1 MKSVTIFAS
10 RQARRYSTY
19 VETSKGLVR
28 VEFDPVVMWGRIVE
42 SIYATEKEEVV
53 EALKKHPHYGV
64 VFNIRKEGE
73 VDDAPVEKVAP
84 SNNPK
89 DYLAKDKPVIE
100 EETVTSAATASLW
113 LQKEKGEVFESTK
126 VAEMKIEAAKKWN
139 IIFKNWK

>member
-1 MKSVTIFAS
+1 MTTFGYACQGRYVITIK
-10 RQARRYSTY
+10 
-19 VETSKGLVR
+19 TSKGEVR
-28 VEFDPVVMWGRIVE
+28 VEFIPEVMYGKVIGSKYYTNDP
-42 SIYATEKEEVV
+42 EVV
-53 EALKKHPHYGV
+53 AALKKHPCFGGLIYIIEEG
-64 VFNIRKEGE
+64 KEE
-73 VDDAPVEKVAP
+73 AATVEEVAP